1 MVFLVK
7 EELKTVS
14 DINIVNKITNL
25 DDEIV
30 TNIIDESIDM
40 MKGYL
45 SRYYDAEAI
54 FDKEGS
60 TRKKSVLKKLKDIVI
75 YEIYNRNK
83 WGVDSNTEKSYAEAM
98 NWLEKLNTGEYGDGT
113 LPAKPSTEDDA
124 IGTGG
129 DIRFGGNKQYTSI
142 Y

>member
-1 MVFLVK
+1 MAFLVK

-25 DDEIV
+25 DDDIV

-45 SRYYDAEAI
+45 SRYYDSEAI
-54 FDKEGS
+54 FEKEGDE
-60 TRKKSVLKKLKDIVI
+60 RKKSVLKKLKDIVI

-83 WGVDSNTEKSYAEAM
+83 WGVDSDTEKSYSEAM
-98 NWLEKLNTGEYGDGT
+98 NWLEKLNTGEFGDDT
-113 LPAKPSTEDDA
+113 LPSKPTPGDDISTS
-124 IGTGG
+124 G
-129 DIRFGGNKQYTSI
+129 DIRFGGNKQYSSI